1 MQSHGNSC
9 AAPAPMG
16 RTIAQARDQAKR
28 FGERIL
34 EVLRACADGYAAAAE
49 YEELSKLSKAELER
63 RGIPSRELPQHIFET
78 LTKR

>member
-1 MQSHGNSC
+1 
-9 AAPAPMG
+9 MG

-63 RGIPSRELPQHIFET
+63 RGIPRRELPQHIFET